1 MSNNKLWVGD
11 EYPASWWLRDGRL
24 DEDEFAQQVEAA
36 IGMLWYQEAIA
47 CGAEI
52 DVIEVSPS

>member
-1 MSNNKLWVGD
+1 M
-11 EYPASWWLRDGRL
+11 GRRCILGIGVAARYGL